1 MRALL
6 VAALASLALVGTYV
20 ALGGGDFEP
29 SRPPDP
35 CAPRSAGADAGAGGL
50 TGTLERVGLT
60 ALAGAA
66 CDLGVPRE
74 RLLLALSGDED
85 LGIGSERR
93 TEAFRAGLNRAI
105 DAEEQA
111 GRLGSAQATLLR
123 QAIAFLPVDAVLDRL
138 FGEGL

>member
-1 MRALL
+1 MKGIVAATL
-6 VAALASLALVGTYV
+6 AALALIAGYV

-35 CAPRSAGADAGAGGL
+35 CAARPAAPAGTDSL
-50 TGTLERVGLT
+50 TGTLQRVGLT

-66 CDLGVPRE
+66 CDLGVSRE

-85 LGIGSERR
+85 LGIDSQRR
-93 TEAFRAGLNRAI
+93 TEAFRAGLNQAI
-105 DAEEQA
+105 DAEVQA
-111 GRLGSAQATLLR
+111 GRLGGAQATLLR
-123 QAIAFLPVDAVLDRL
+123 QAVALLPVEPLLDRL